1 MRAAWLLPAL
11 VLAACDREPT
21 FEDRYDNAQA
31 TIRATAADIDND
43 MAALEAR
50 EAREAAANGSAAE
63 PGNAADR

>member
-50 EAREAAANGSAAE
+50 EAAANGSAAE